1 MFVLL
6 LQRAAFSTS
15 GLSLT
20 VIYSFVNPA
29 RVVQWSVLHQEAQ
42 LECSNTSNGSFHT
55 DKQYLCKQ
63 VLCLSQLT
71 TTVSQFPLIESVST
85 IKIQD
90 ALLIKAVH
98 IIFKLF
104 YFISTMSLS

>member
-6 LQRAAFSTS
+6 LQGAAFSMS
-15 GLSLT
+15 GLSLI

-29 RVVQWSVLHQEAQ
+29 RVVQWSALHQEAQ

-63 VLCLSQLT
+63 VLRLSQLT
-71 TTVSQFPLIESVST
+71 TISQFPLIQSVSP
-85 IKIQD
+85 INIRD
-90 ALLIKAVH
+90 VLHVKAVH

-104 YFISTMSLS
+104 YLISTMSLS